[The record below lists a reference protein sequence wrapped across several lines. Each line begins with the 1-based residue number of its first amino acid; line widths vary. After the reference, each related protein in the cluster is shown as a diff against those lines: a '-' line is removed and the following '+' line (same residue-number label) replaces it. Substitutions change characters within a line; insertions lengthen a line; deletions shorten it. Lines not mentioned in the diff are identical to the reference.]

1 MGSVNRISPLILRKI
16 HFRAIISCD
25 SFERDR
31 MSGWPSGLRR
41 QTQELNSSPISE
53 HSGPRMRAWVRIPLL
68 TTLTFAFS

>member
-25 SFERDR
+25 SFGRDR

-41 QTQELNSSPISE
+41 QTQEVDSS
-53 HSGPRMRAWVRIPLL
+53 LL
-68 TTLTFAFS
+68 LSVLVHECGRGFESHF